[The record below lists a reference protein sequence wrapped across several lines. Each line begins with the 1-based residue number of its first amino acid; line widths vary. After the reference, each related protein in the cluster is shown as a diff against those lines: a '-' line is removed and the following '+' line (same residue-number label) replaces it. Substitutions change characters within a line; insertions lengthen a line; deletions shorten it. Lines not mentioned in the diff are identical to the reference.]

1 MKLIAA
7 LVVAFSLTGCSA
19 SSLLST
25 VIPDTPDITA
35 QAGKENIKQ
44 TVGLTNKSEDSH
56 DAKVGK
62 SNVGQMDSSNKKVET
77 IKAGTIQAESIS
89 VTTSDPMWLVVA
101 MCIFMVLASALVYMI
116 FRANKKAP

>member
-56 DAKVGK
+56 DAKVEK

-101 MCIFMVLASALVYMI
+101 MCIFMLLASALVYMI